1 MSDHH
6 AEQPA
11 AAYQSPIHDH
21 HVAAR
26 AKFAEFGGW
35 YMPLEYQGAGV
46 LVEHRSVRNGVGLFD
61 VSHLGK
67 VQVSGPGAA
76 AFVNRMLT
84 NDLARIA
91 PGQAQYTLL
100 CTDAGG
106 IVDDLI
112 AYLKSADD
120 VLLMPNAAN
129 SDAVCDVL
137 RGAAPDG
144 VTIHDQH
151 REFAVF
157 AVQGTHSD
165 EVLQTLGFPV
175 GHDYMSFREHSL
187 DAVSITVCR
196 SGYTGERG
204 YELIV
209 PVAAAAGVWDAVVTA
224 GEPYGLQLCGLGA
237 RDTLRTEMGYPLH
250 GQDLTEQIDPI
261 ATRLSWAIGWN
272 KPDFRGREALM
283 RIREQK
289 PPRVLRGL
297 RARGRGIPRPQMTV
311 LDDQGAEI
319 GRLTSGTFSPTAKQ
333 GIGLAMLDR
342 NIVVGMVVT
351 VQVRNRAEEFEVVTT
366 PFIQPSVRET

>member
-1 MSDHH
+1 MNDHH
-6 AEQPA
+6 ADQFA
-11 AAYQSPIHDH
+11 VNQSPIHDR

-35 YMPLEYQGAGV
+35 YMPVEYQGAGV
-46 LVEHRSVRNGVGLFD
+46 LVEHRAVRSGVGLFD

-67 VQVSGPGAA
+67 VQVSGPGASR
-76 AFVNRMLT
+76 FLNRILT
-84 NDLARIA
+84 NDLDRIA

-100 CTDAGG
+100 CTEEGG

-112 AYLKSADD
+112 AYVKSADE

-129 SDAVCDVL
+129 SVAVCAEL
-137 RGAAPDG
+137 GEAAPDG
-144 VTIHDQH
+144 ITVDDRH

-165 EVLQTLGFPV
+165 EVLQTLGLPV
-175 GHDYMSFREHSL
+175 GHDYMTFREHTIDGIPL
-187 DAVSITVCR
+187 TVCR

-209 PVAAAAGVWDAVVTA
+209 PVATAGEIWDSVIAA

-250 GQDLTEQIDPI
+250 GQDLTAQIDPV
-261 ATRLSWAIGWN
+261 ATRLSWAVGWD
-272 KPDFRGREALM
+272 KPHFRGREALL

-289 PPRVLRGL
+289 PARVLRGL

-311 LDDQGAEI
+311 HDAQGTEI

-333 GIGLAMLDR
+333 GIGLALLDR
-342 NIVVGMVVT
+342 EVAIGTVVT
-351 VQVRNRAEEFEVVTT
+351 VRVRHRDEEFDVVKT
-366 PFIQPSVRET
+366 PFVEPSVRET